1 MMCGENMATVN
12 KASEEQPPA
21 GLTTSPNP
29 KHATSQNS
37 NMLTNS
43 EIDSLRS
50 ETKADIEWG
59 RAQWDKTEE

>member
-12 KASEEQPPA
+12 KASEEQPAA
-21 GLTTSPNP
+21 GSTTSPKP
-29 KHATSQNS
+29 QHDTSQNS

-50 ETKADIEWG
+50 EAKADAAWMDAEL
-59 RAQWDKTEE
+59 DKTEG